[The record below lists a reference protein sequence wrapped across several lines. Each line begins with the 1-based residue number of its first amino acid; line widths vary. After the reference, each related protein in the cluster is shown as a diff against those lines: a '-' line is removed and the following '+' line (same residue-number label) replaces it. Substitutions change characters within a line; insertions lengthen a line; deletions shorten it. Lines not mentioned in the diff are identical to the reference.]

1 MAYNIIVDYTNTEVG
16 YVNGPI
22 TVARAKA
29 FCRVENTTAEQDIDF
44 ALWIRAA
51 RTKIEQYCGISLIPR
66 NIVAVLQAPQGMM
79 ELPFGPVTSTPTFV
93 DENNTAQVIDL
104 IGLSYKTI
112 KNPIDYTKATYT
124 AGYADGQVPE
134 ELQEAILLQVAYWWE
149 NRGDQDV
156 QGWSNQV
163 IAIVQKWKRF

>member
-1 MAYNIIVDYTNTEVG
+1 MYNILVDFTNTEVG

-134 ELQEAILLQVAYWWE
+134 ELQEAIMLQVAYWWE
-149 NRGDQDV
+149 NRGDEDV
-156 QGWSNQV
+156 KGWSPQV
-163 IAIVQKWKRF
+163 ISICNKWKR

>member
-51 RTKIEQYCGISLIPR
+51 RTKIEQYTGLSLIPR

-79 ELPFGPVTSTPTFV
+79 ELPFGPVTNTPTFV
-93 DENNTAQVIDL
+93 DENDTAQEITL
-104 IGLSYKTI
+104 IGLNYKVI
-112 KNPIDYTKATYT
+112 KDPIGYTKATYT
-124 AGYADGQVPE
+124 AGFADGQVPE